1 MMRKFYFPITLS
13 LFPVLSLLATN
24 ISQVDVMDALRAF
37 IVSILIACLVYALMD
52 IWLRDAL
59 RAAILSTFL
68 LLLFYS
74 YGHIY
79 ALVEDFTIFSFNIGR
94 HRFLI
99 LIWLI
104 AAYMGV
110 RWVRS
115 PQKSFDQIGRALN
128 VTSIIL
134 IVIPVVQILA
144 FRFRSVEPI
153 TAKPSSEDSGV
164 DIDAAETQLIETEQ
178 PDALPDV
185 YYIILDMYT
194 RQDVLRSKLGF
205 DNSEFID
212 RLEDLGF
219 YVASCGNSNYTS
231 TVLSLG
237 ATLNLDYFQD
247 LVGEIDDKATS
258 PYSYGELVKENR
270 LVEIFKQLGYS
281 VVSFESGF
289 SPTEWEDAAY
299 YTHLGENRILG
310 GMNPFEVM
318 FFKTTMGLFLFEFDD
333 ALPAAF
339 QAYYDSAYIQHRDRI
354 LMELDGIADTIEIPG
369 PKFVFAHILAPH
381 NPFVFGP
388 NGEFI
393 RRHTPF
399 TLNIDTES
407 DNWNEFA
414 PGYIGQIR
422 YLNTRVEA
430 IVSRILNESESPTVI
445 IIQGDHGIPTIIP
458 DDYKSAILNAIY
470 LPDAGREALYPS
482 ISSVNTFRL
491 VLDAYFGTNYGLLDD
506 VSYYSTNNKFPF
518 QFEVIRWDDYKCPAE

>member
-1 MMRKFYFPITLS
+1 MKRKFYFPITLS
-13 LFPVLSLLATN
+13 MYPVLSLLATN
-24 ISQVDVMDALRAF
+24 IAQADLVDALRAF
-37 IVSILIACLVYALMD
+37 IVSILIACVVYALMD

-68 LLLFYS
+68 LLLFFS
-74 YGHIY
+74 YGHVY
-79 ALVEDFTIFSFNIGR
+79 ALVEDFTIFSFNVGR

-104 AAYMGV
+104 AAYLVV
-110 RWVRS
+110 RWVRN
-115 PQKSFDQIGRALN
+115 PQRSFDQMGRALN

-134 IVIPVVQILA
+134 VAIPVVQILV
-144 FRFRSVEPI
+144 FQFRSVEPI
-153 TAKPSSEDSGV
+153 TAKPSSEKSGSEV
-164 DIDAAETQLIETEQ
+164 DAAETQLIETVE
-178 PDALPDV
+178 PEALPDV

-194 RQDVLRSKLGF
+194 RQDVLSSKLGF
-205 DNSEFID
+205 DNSEFIE

-247 LVGEIDDKATS
+247 LVGKIDDKATS
-258 PYSYGELVKENR
+258 PYRYGELVKENR
-270 LVEIFKQLGYS
+270 VVEIFRRLGYS
-281 VVSFESGF
+281 IISFESGF
-289 SPTEWEDAAY
+289 SPTEWEDATY
-299 YTHLGENRILG
+299 YTPLGKNRMLG

-354 LMELDGIADTIEIPG
+354 LMELDGIANASEIAG
-369 PKFVFAHILAPH
+369 PRFVFAHILAPH

-388 NGEFI
+388 DGEFI

-399 TLNIDTES
+399 TLNMDTES
-407 DNWNEFA
+407 DNWDEFA
-414 PGYIGQIR
+414 PGYIGQVR

-430 IVSRILNESESPTVI
+430 IVARILNESKFPAVI
-445 IIQGDHGIPTIIP
+445 IIQGDHGIPTIKP
-458 DDYKSAILNAIY
+458 DDYKSAIFNAIY
-470 LPDAGREALYPS
+470 LPDAGRESLYPS

-491 VLDAYFGTNYGLLDD
+491 VLDAYFGTDYGLLED
-506 VSYYSTNNKFPF
+506 VSYYSTHKKFPF
-518 QFEVIRWDDYKCPAE
+518 QFEIIRGDDYKCPAE